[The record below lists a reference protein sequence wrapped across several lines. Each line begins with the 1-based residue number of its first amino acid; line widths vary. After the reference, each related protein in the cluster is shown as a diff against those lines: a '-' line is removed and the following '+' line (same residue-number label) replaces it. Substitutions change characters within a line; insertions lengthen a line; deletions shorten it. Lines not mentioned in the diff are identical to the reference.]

1 VGGNGF
7 QKTLVR
13 QGEKKRKNPKTRHKL
28 ELQRAENNTISSI
41 KRIHKFYPPFS
52 QIRRRKRKEKK
63 IDVGKTEKKNNER
76 NQI

>member
-1 VGGNGF
+1 
-7 QKTLVR
+7 
-13 QGEKKRKNPKTRHKL
+13 L